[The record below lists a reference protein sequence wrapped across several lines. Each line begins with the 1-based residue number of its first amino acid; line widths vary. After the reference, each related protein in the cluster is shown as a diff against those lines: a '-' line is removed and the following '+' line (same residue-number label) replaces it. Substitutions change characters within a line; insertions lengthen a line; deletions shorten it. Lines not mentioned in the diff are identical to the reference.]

1 MLFIIMI
8 KAEKVV
14 HSFMNEMLLLG
25 FHVGMKVAS
34 IAEKLHNCVS
44 RFYDIFIIPN
54 FHAKLMLLKIFE
66 NK

>member
-1 MLFIIMI
+1 MLFIMMI

-34 IAEKLHNCVS
+34 IAENYIIALAG
-44 RFYDIFIIPN
+44 FTIF
-54 FHAKLMLLKIFE
+54 LLYLIFMQ
-66 NK
+66 N

>member
-34 IAEKLHNCVS
+34 IAENYIIALAG
-44 RFYDIFIIPN
+44 FTIF
-54 FHAKLMLLKIFE
+54 LLYLIFMQ
-66 NK
+66 N